1 MRIASIV
8 ACACCPLFSACISN
22 PAVTSNNLADQWA
35 SRLRAYQINPVFPPR
50 EDLQVGD
57 LYGICISRTPEQT
70 SMAAK
75 QKSTHRQPIAPWLA
89 RFTGVRDGLRSGYEE
104 SITMPTAGPGSPNVT
119 QDFGTL
125 PESGTFLVASK
136 SGSKLRL
143 RNVSLPEFFSATIT
157 HSEMGA
163 LLPSGVVLAGL
174 GVSSEDVASVS
185 VSVPA
190 AASYGLPVW
199 EAVKRVQGSSPW
211 NEAGF
216 WPWATKYLYA
226 YHSSSCSVDEQ
237 PVFALVTEVF
247 AAYAIDVDFSFS
259 KGGAARLQQSMRLP
273 PDSTRHA
280 TLDLLLKLLS
290 ESGAD
295 APADSTKTGS
305 TPKSGQSTNSSAGAA
320 IPTKGS
326 AGGTPV
332 QRLRDQ
338 LDTLLA
344 SAAGQEQQRF
354 PGITAQIVTGSDSGV
369 KLQRKFAHPVVI
381 GYRGVAFLPELDGK
395 PPSEFVPLPKE
406 VIPFDH
412 GSRTSAIPN
421 PKLQ

>member
-1 MRIASIV
+1 M
-8 ACACCPLFSACISN
+8 
-22 PAVTSNNLADQWA
+22 D
-35 SRLRAYQINPVFPPR
+35 
-50 EDLQVGD
+50 
-57 LYGICISRTPEQT
+57 
-70 SMAAK
+70 AK
-75 QKSTHRQPIAPWLA
+75 QKSSHRQPIAAWLA
-89 RFTGVRDGLRSGYEE
+89 RFASVRAGLGYGYEA
-104 SITMPTAGPGSPNVT
+104 SITMPTAGPSSPNVT

-125 PESGTFLVASK
+125 PESGSFLDASK
-136 SGSKLRL
+136 NGSKLRL

-163 LLPSGVVLAGL
+163 LLPAGVVLAGL

-199 EAVKRVQGSSPW
+199 NAVASVKQSPPW
-211 NEAGF
+211 NDPGF

-226 YHSSSCSVDEQ
+226 YHSLSCSVDEQ
-237 PVFALVTEVF
+237 PVFVLVTEVF
-247 AAYAIDVDFSFS
+247 AAYALDVDFSFS

-273 PDSTRHA
+273 TDSTRHA

-290 ESGAD
+290 ESGVD
-295 APADSTKTGS
+295 APADSAKSGS
-305 TPKSGQSTNSSAGAA
+305 TPKSGQIANSSASAA
-320 IPTKGS
+320 IPKKGS

-344 SAAGQEQQRF
+344 SAAGQEQQQF
-354 PGITAQIVTGSDSGV
+354 PGITAQIVTGSDSGL

-381 GYRGVAFLPELDGK
+381 GYRGVALLPEPDGK
-395 PPSEFVPLPKE
+395 PPSEFVPLPIDA
-406 VIPFDH
+406 VGPFLL
-412 GSRTSAIPN
+412 RPPKSAIPN
-421 PKLQ
+421 PNLP